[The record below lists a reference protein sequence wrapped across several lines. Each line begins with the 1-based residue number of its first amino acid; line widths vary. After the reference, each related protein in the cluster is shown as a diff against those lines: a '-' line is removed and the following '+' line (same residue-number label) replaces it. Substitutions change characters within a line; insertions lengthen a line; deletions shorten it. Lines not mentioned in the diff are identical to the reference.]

1 METNICSLIISFLK
15 HKVLRIKRKRKKK
28 LSTFKE
34 NQRAN
39 AEVNA
44 DLWSSWRSK
53 LIQELHTFNVTHA
66 EANFKFF
73 ELSTAEVT
81 IHIQHK
87 EAMQEA
93 ARSFVEY

>member
-1 METNICSLIISFLK
+1 MKPQKEL
-15 HKVLRIKRKRKKK
+15 KRKHKKK
-28 LSTFKE
+28 LSTFKD

-39 AEVNA
+39 AELTA

-53 LIQELHTFNVTHA
+53 SIQELHAFDVTYA
-66 EANFKFF
+66 EANVKFF

>member
-28 LSTFKE
+28 LSTYTD
-34 NQRAN
+34 NLIAN
-39 AEVNA
+39 AELTA
-44 DLWSSWRSK
+44 CLWSSWRSK
-53 LIQELHTFNVTHA
+53 SIQELHAFNVKQA

-93 ARSFVEY
+93 ARAFVEY

>member
-28 LSTFKE
+28 LSTYTD